1 MIIVQTPL
9 RVSFLGGGSDFKDF
23 YVQEPGK
30 VISTAIDKYTFVIV
44 NQLFDDR
51 IVVNWSI
58 KESVKTPHELKHEL
72 VREALLKT
80 GIFGGIEITTLA
92 DIPSTGSGLGSSSS
106 ILVGLL
112 NALYSFKGEQV
123 STQRLAEEA
132 CEIEIDILKKP
143 IGKQDHYIAAY
154 GGMCTIDF
162 LKDEVRVN
170 KWNLSNEDRYELS
183 LNLLLHFTGV
193 TRKSEIIL
201 KDQKKNLVS
210 GKAFDNLMKIK
221 NLAVAAESL
230 NFKNESDR
238 DILGEL
244 LNSNWSIKRNLTS
257 KISNPEIDKMYDK
270 ALKAGAIGGKICG
283 AGGGGFLLTYAQQKR
298 QTMIRFALRDYKE
311 MPFML
316 ERDGS
321 KVILN
326 YRRYG
331 WV

>member
-58 KESVKTPHELKHEL
+58 KESVKSPYELKHEL

-80 GIFGGIEITTLA
+80 GIFGGIEITTLS

-112 NALYSFKGEQV
+112 NALYAFKGEQV

-143 IGKQDHYIAAY
+143 IGKQDQYIAAY

-170 KWNLSNEDRYELS
+170 KWNLSNEDRYELGC
-183 LNLLLHFTGV
+183 NLLLHFTGV

-221 NLAVAAESL
+221 NLAVEAESL
-230 NFKNESDR
+230 NFKNEVDR
-238 DILGEL
+238 NILGKL

-257 KISNPEIDKMYDK
+257 KISNPEIDKMYDN

-283 AGGGGFLLTYAQQKR
+283 AGGGGFLLTYAQQKK
-298 QTMIRFALRDYKE
+298 QTMIRFALREYKE

-331 WV
+331 WS

>member
-170 KWNLSNEDRYELS
+170 KWNLSNEDLYELS

-221 NLAVAAESL
+221 NLAVAAESVK
-230 NFKNESDR
+230 F
-238 DILGEL
+238 
-244 LNSNWSIKRNLTS
+244 
-257 KISNPEIDKMYDK
+257 
-270 ALKAGAIGGKICG
+270 
-283 AGGGGFLLTYAQQKR
+283 
-298 QTMIRFALRDYKE
+298 
-311 MPFML
+311 
-316 ERDGS
+316 
-321 KVILN
+321 
-326 YRRYG
+326 
-331 WV
+331 

>member
-1 MIIVQTPL
+1 
-9 RVSFLGGGSDFKDF
+9 VSFLGGGSDFKDF

-44 NQLFDDR
+44 NPLFDDR
-51 IVVNWSI
+51 IVVNWTI
-58 KESVKTPHELKHEL
+58 KESVKTPYELKHEL

-80 GIFGGIEITTLA
+80 GILGGIEITTLA

-112 NALYSFKGEQV
+112 NALYTFKGEQV

-143 IGKQDHYIAAY
+143 IGKQDQYIAAY

-170 KWNLSNEDRYELS
+170 KWKLSNKDRYELS
-183 LNLLLHFTGV
+183 LNLSLYFTGI
-193 TRKSEIIL
+193 TRKSETIL
-201 KDQKKNLVS
+201 KDQKRNIIS
-210 GKAFDNLMKIK
+210 GKVFDNLMKIK
-221 NLAVAAESL
+221 GLAVVAESL
-230 NFKNESDR
+230 DFEKEVDR

-244 LNSNWSIKRNLTS
+244 LDSSWSIKKDLTN
-257 KISNPEIDKMYDK
+257 KISNPKIDKMYDS
-270 ALKAGAIGGKICG
+270 AVNAGAMGGKICG
-283 AGGGGFLLTYAQQKR
+283 AGGGGFLLVYAPQKK